1 MRRSRLPRIQLKALE
16 EPDFAEIGRN
26 NAAQDGQRGRR
37 SGWGGSLYTS
47 RAKEPLPCAP
57 MPTSGRIRASRVA
70 PGRRVRLTVT
80 LPELAGPHG
89 DDGRTPYTFAC
100 AGPGGRVRLNV
111 TLPALTGD
119 HGDVKRGSFDAL
131 DGGAVLAASR
141 PHGPRLPTF
150 SVLRYLGRHVPA
162 TKIPEF
168 PSPKQGI
175 PVT

>member
-1 MRRSRLPRIQLKALE
+1 
-16 EPDFAEIGRN
+16 
-26 NAAQDGQRGRR
+26 
-37 SGWGGSLYTS
+37 
-47 RAKEPLPCAP
+47 

>member
-37 SGWGGSLYTS
+37 SGRGGAVTS